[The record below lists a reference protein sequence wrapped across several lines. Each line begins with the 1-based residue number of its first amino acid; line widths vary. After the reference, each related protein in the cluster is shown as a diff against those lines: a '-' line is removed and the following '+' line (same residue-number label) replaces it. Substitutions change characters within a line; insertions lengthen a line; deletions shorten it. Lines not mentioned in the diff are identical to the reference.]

1 MSRTVLGMGSNLGDR
16 LAHLQSVLHGLGPVV
31 VACSSVYETAPWGG
45 VEQQNFLNAVLIAQ
59 DPARGPHEWLQVAH
73 ELETAAQRE
82 RGVRWGPRSLDVD
95 ILDCDGARS
104 LDPELTLPHPRAHLR
119 AFVLAPWTEI
129 DPAAVV
135 SGCGSAVALLAGLP
149 PDERS
154 GVRRRADLVLG
165 GRQ

>member
-1 MSRTVLGMGSNLGDR
+1 MSRAVLGVGSNLGDR
-16 LAHLQSVLHGLGPVV
+16 LAHLQSVLDGLGPVV

-59 DPARGPHEWLQVAH
+59 DPARGPRDWLGAAQ

-82 RGVRWGPRSLDVD
+82 RDVRWGPRSLDVD

-104 LDPELTLPHPRAHLR
+104 PDPDLTLPHPRAHVR

-129 DPAAVV
+129 DPAALVP
-135 SGCGSAVALLAGLP
+135 GHGSAAALLAGLP
-149 PDERS
+149 HDERT
-154 GVRRRADLVLG
+154 GVRRRGDLTLG
-165 GRQ
+165 RRR